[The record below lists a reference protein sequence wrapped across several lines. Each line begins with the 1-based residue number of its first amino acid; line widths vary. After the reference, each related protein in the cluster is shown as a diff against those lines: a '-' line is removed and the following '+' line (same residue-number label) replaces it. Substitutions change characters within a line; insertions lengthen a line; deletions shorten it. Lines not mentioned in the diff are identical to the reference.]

1 MPLAPD
7 PVSLEISPEGVA
19 VVSINRPSKRNA
31 LDELTIAELG
41 EAFGTLA
48 VADHIRIVILKG
60 EGEAFCAGADID
72 WMRRQGEKSQAA
84 NEEDALGLARMLKAL
99 HSLPQFTLALV
110 QGAAYGG
117 GAGLA
122 AAADYAVA
130 TQGAQFRFSEVR
142 LGLTPATISP
152 YVIEA
157 IGARNAR
164 ALFASGMPFDA
175 AAALRFGLV
184 QEVVAD
190 MAALEGVAKHFIGLA
205 FENAP
210 GAVADSKALVRF
222 IQDDAV
228 RTRLSPSGHLI
239 DEHIVHETARRI
251 AARRASDEGKEG
263 LKAFLERRPPS
274 WKGG

>member
-1 MPLAPD
+1 MSLAPD

-31 LDELTIAELG
+31 LDELTIAELS

-84 NEEDALGLARMLKAL
+84 NEEDALALARMLKAL

-210 GAVADSKALVRF
+210 EAVAESKALVRF

-263 LKAFLERRPPS
+263 LRAFLERRPPS